1 VVLNALWT
9 ALFRGATSLTDV
21 WFLAGY
27 AFFIGVVLVT
37 AALRREP
44 TALRGRSWFILTA
57 VAAGLWF
64 GALVYEGRRPS
75 MTAIAIVVALLL
87 ISFALRSRW
96 LVARATPEVVDES
109 ITGSARRLLLVCE
122 GTPGN
127 RRIVCT
133 TVVLD
138 VRSTPFGWLGTQVTL
153 PALPRD
159 KKLDL
164 FRRLLG
170 KQYKNAVPLP
180 PIRL

>member
-1 VVLNALWT
+1 
-9 ALFRGATSLTDV
+9 LTDA

-27 AFFIGVVLVT
+27 ALIIGVVLVT

-57 VAAGLWF
+57 VAAGFWL

-75 MTAIAIVVALLL
+75 IAATSVVVVLLL
-87 ISFALRSRW
+87 VSFLFRSRW

-133 TVVLD
+133 AVTLD
-138 VRSTPFGWLGTQVTL
+138 VRATPFGWVGTQVRL
-153 PALPRD
+153 PPLPRD

-170 KQYKNAVPLP
+170 KQYKNAVPIP

>member
-1 VVLNALWT
+1 M
-9 ALFRGATSLTDV
+9 TDA

-27 AFFIGVVLVT
+27 ALFIGVVLVT
-37 AALRREP
+37 ASIRREP
-44 TALRGRSWFILTA
+44 TALRGRSWFILT
-57 VAAGLWF
+57 VVSAGLWV

-75 MTAIAIVVALLL
+75 LTAIAIVVTLLL
-87 ISFALRSRW
+87 ISFAFRSRW

-133 TVVLD
+133 TVALD
-138 VRSTPFGWLGTQVTL
+138 VRATSFGWVGMQVRL
-153 PALPRD
+153 PPLPRH